1 MAANLRLL
9 LETNVRVTSFVIVCL
24 VSAYV
29 LMPTISETTKALKT
43 LITNNFGIAE
53 GDGAYVAK
61 TCWIQQAFTA
71 PKARCNHPLRMVGQQ
86 HPHSDRHSTAKS
98 NIYIPPNYGG
108 PDSQHGSGTR

>member
-9 LETNVRVTSFVIVCL
+9 LETNVRITSFVIVCL
-24 VSAYV
+24 VSAYL

-43 LITNNFGIAE
+43 LITNNFSATE
-53 GDGAYVAK
+53 GD
-61 TCWIQQAFTA
+61 
-71 PKARCNHPLRMVGQQ
+71 RN
-86 HPHSDRHSTAKS
+86 STAKS